1 MNSAVSLR
9 GITKRFPGGVVA
21 NDEIDLDV
29 EQGSVHALLGENGA
43 GKTTLMNVL
52 YGLYEPTAGEIHVDG
67 DQVSFDSPQDA
78 IERGIGMIHQ
88 HFTLVDPMTVKENI
102 ALGWEPVTYGGARI
116 DDGEITAAI
125 EELSERYGLA
135 LADVVNSPVEALS
148 VGTQQRVE
156 VVKTLYRGAD
166 IFIFDEPTAVL
177 TPQEVE
183 ELFGVFEELTAQGK
197 TIIFITHKLGE
208 ALSVADEITVLRD
221 GQKVD
226 TVDAAGATREGLA
239 RKMVG
244 REVLFDVEKSA
255 AEYGDPRLSLS
266 SLSVDDDRGVRAV
279 DGLDLTVRG
288 GEIFGIAGVDG
299 NGQTELV
306 EAITGLREETAGSV
320 TFDGDDVTELTR
332 RERIARGLS
341 YIPGDR
347 QERALVLDFDLVK
360 NAALGSQ
367 HDDAFKN
374 GRWMDWDEARD
385 HATDIIETYDVRP
398 PEPDAK
404 AKSLS
409 GGNQQK
415 FVVGREFARDPDIV
429 VAAHPTRGV
438 DIGSMEFIHERL
450 LEMRSQN
457 VAVLLVSAS
466 LDEITRLSDR
476 IGVLYEGEFVDVVD
490 PESTTE
496 EQLGLMMAG
505 ETPTDTD
512 TAPVTTDE

>member
-1 MNSAVSLR
+1 MNPAVSLQ

-21 NDEIDLDV
+21 NDAVDLDV
-29 EQGSVHALLGENGA
+29 AEGTIHALLGENGA

-52 YGLYEPTAGEIHVDG
+52 YGLYEPTEGEIHIEG
-67 DQVSFDSPQDA
+67 EQVSFDSPQDA

-88 HFTLVDPMTVKENI
+88 HFTIVGPMSVKENI
-102 ALGWEPVTYGGARI
+102 ALGWEPVQYGGAKV
-116 DDGEITAAI
+116 DDAKITADI
-125 EELSERYGLA
+125 RELSERYGLA
-135 LADVVNSPVEALS
+135 LADETETPVEDLS

-183 ELFGVFEELTAQGK
+183 ELFGIFEELTAQGK

-208 ALSVADEITVLRD
+208 ALSIADEITVLRD
-221 GQKVD
+221 GKKID
-226 TVDAAGATREGLA
+226 TVPASETDREALA

-244 REVLFDVEKSA
+244 REVLLDVEKPAS
-255 AEYGDPRLSLS
+255 EFGDPRLSVS
-266 SLSVDDDRGVRAV
+266 NLSVTDNRGVQAV
-279 DGLDLTVRG
+279 DDVDLTVRG
-288 GEIFGIAGVDG
+288 GEIFGVAGVDG
-299 NGQTELV
+299 NGQSELV
-306 EAITGLREETAGSV
+306 EAITGLRDESTGSV
-320 TFDGDDVTELTR
+320 TFDGEDVSGLSR
-332 RERIARGLS
+332 RERITRGLS

-360 NAALGSQ
+360 NGVLGSQ
-367 HDDAFKN
+367 HQSEFADS
-374 GRWMDWDEARD
+374 GRIDWSAVRD
-385 HATDIIETYDVRP
+385 HTEDIIETYDVRP
-398 PEPDAK
+398 PNPDAK

-450 LEMRSQN
+450 LEMRAQG

-466 LDEITRLSDR
+466 LDEITQLSDR
-476 IGVLYEGEFVDVVD
+476 IGVMYEGDFVDVVD
-490 PESTTE
+490 PDGVTE
-496 EQLGLMMAG
+496 EELGLLMAG
-505 ETPTDTD
+505 ETPTQTD
-512 TAPVTTDE
+512 TAPVSDQ